1 MAAPLRQTVSRFFPC
16 ISGVSPVSWA
26 LLPPAAFVL
35 LTPIPHPCLIRLHR
49 GLAALPQLRVTP
61 GRGRPAIP
69 ARGTGAAL
77 PSPSSWRTLES
88 DPETRRDSGEGDR
101 KGTCQCSVACKHRAV
116 RGESRLPLRTASE
129 VNRHFSALR
138 LTTLTLQGPNSS

>member
-16 ISGVSPVSWA
+16 ISVVSPVSWA
-26 LLPPAAFVL
+26 LLPTAAFVL

-49 GLAALPQLRVTP
+49 GLAALPQLCLTP

-77 PSPSSWRTLES
+77 PSPSSRRTLES
-88 DPETRRDSGEGDR
+88 DPETRRDSGESDR
-101 KGTCQCSVACKHRAV
+101 KGICQCSLSCKHRAV
-116 RGESRLPLRTASE
+116 SGESCLPLRTASE
-129 VNRHFSALR
+129 VNRQFLR
-138 LTTLTLQGPNSS
+138 LTTLTLQGSNSS